1 MATAPL
7 GVRLLVGAE
16 ARPAHSLQDSA
27 EDAAAFL
34 ALPVSL
40 LGKECLMDSA
50 GNLYARVE
58 ALPRAAAAEGAL
70 LRAPAGAVV
79 VGSAKRLLAL
89 AGAMREAEERLA
101 GGPAP
106 TDRAE
111 PSLGAS
117 TAADMDIDSGGGA
130 VSTSRPGGD
139 PGAKRR
145 RGGDDDAPGAFQ
157 RPAKRRILAW
167 RVRRYRSLVAKA
179 KATARRARARA
190 TRSRR
195 RTAPWRSVQQQLARA
210 TLSCDGLHR
219 WSPGGGGGGAA

>member
-1 MATAPL
+1 MTAPL

-16 ARPAHSLQDSA
+16 APTPLQDSA

-58 ALPRAAAAEGAL
+58 ALPRAGAGAGAAEDAL
-70 LRAPAGAVV
+70 LRAPTGAVV
-79 VGSAKRLLAL
+79 VGSAQRLLAL
-89 AGAMREAEERLA
+89 AGAMRVAERLA
-101 GGPAP
+101 GRTAPA
-106 TDRAE
+106 DRAE
-111 PSLGAS
+111 PS
-117 TAADMDIDSGGGA
+117 TAADMDIDSGGDHAG
-130 VSTSRPGGD
+130 RD

-145 RGGDDDAPGAFQ
+145 RGVGGGCDDDAHGVFQ

-179 KATARRARARA
+179 KATARRARIRA
-190 TRSRR
+190 VRR
-195 RTAPWRSVQQQLARA
+195 RAPAWKCVQRQLARA

-219 WSPGGGGGGAA
+219 WSPGGAGAGGGAP

>member
-16 ARPAHSLQDSA
+16 AQPAPPLQDSA

-58 ALPRAAAAEGAL
+58 ALPRAGAAEDAL

-89 AGAMREAEERLA
+89 AGAMREAERLA
-101 GGPAP
+101 GGTAPA
-106 TDRAE
+106 DRAE
-111 PSLGAS
+111 PS
-117 TAADMDIDSGGGA
+117 TAADMDIDSGGDHAG
-130 VSTSRPGGD
+130 RD

-145 RGGDDDAPGAFQ
+145 RGGGGGGGDDAHGVLQ

-179 KATARRARARA
+179 KATARRARIRA
-190 TRSRR
+190 VRR
-195 RTAPWRSVQQQLARA
+195 RTAAWKCVQRQLARA
-210 TLSCDGLHR
+210 TLSCDGLHK
-219 WSPGGGGGGAA
+219 WSPGGAGGGGGAA

>member
-16 ARPAHSLQDSA
+16 AHPAPSVDEAA

-58 ALPRAAAAEGAL
+58 ALPRAGATKDAL
-70 LRAPAGAVV
+70 LRPAASAV

-89 AGAMREAEERLA
+89 AGAMREVERLA
-101 GGPAP
+101 GGTAP

-111 PSLGAS
+111 PSLSAS
-117 TAADMDIDSGGGA
+117 TAADMDIDSGGDA
-130 VSTSRPGGD
+130 VSSSHPGRD

-145 RGGDDDAPGAFQ
+145 RGGGGDDAPCVLQ

-179 KATARRARARA
+179 KATARRARIRA
-190 TRSRR
+190 VRR
-195 RTAPWRSVQQQLARA
+195 RTAAWKCVQRQLARA

>member
-1 MATAPL
+1 MTAPL
-7 GVRLLVGAE
+7 GVRLLVGAD
-16 ARPAHSLQDSA
+16 APTPLQDSA

-58 ALPRAAAAEGAL
+58 ALPRAGAAEDAL

-79 VGSAKRLLAL
+79 VGSARRLLAL
-89 AGAMREAEERLA
+89 AGAMRVAERLA
-101 GGPAP
+101 GGAAPA
-106 TDRAE
+106 DRAE
-111 PSLGAS
+111 PS
-117 TAADMDIDSGGGA
+117 TAADMDIDSGGGHVHA
-130 VSTSRPGGD
+130 GRD

-145 RGGDDDAPGAFQ
+145 RGGGGDDAHGLFQ

-179 KATARRARARA
+179 KATARRARIRA
-190 TRSRR
+190 VRR
-195 RTAPWRSVQQQLARA
+195 RAPAWKCIQRQLARA
-210 TLSCDGLHR
+210 TLSGDGLHR
-219 WSPGGGGGGAA
+219 WSPGGGAGAGGGAA

>member
-16 ARPAHSLQDSA
+16 APTPLQDSA
-27 EDAAAFL
+27 DDAAAFL

-58 ALPRAAAAEGAL
+58 ALPRAAEDAL

-79 VGSAKRLLAL
+79 VGSAQRLLAL
-89 AGAMREAEERLA
+89 AGAMRVAERLA
-101 GGPAP
+101 GRTAPA
-106 TDRAE
+106 DRAE
-111 PSLGAS
+111 PS
-117 TAADMDIDSGGGA
+117 TAADMDIDSGGDH
-130 VSTSRPGGD
+130 PGRD

-145 RGGDDDAPGAFQ
+145 RGVGGGGDDDAHGVFQ

-179 KATARRARARA
+179 KATARRARIRA
-190 TRSRR
+190 VRKR
-195 RTAPWRSVQQQLARA
+195 APAWKCVQRQLARA

-219 WSPGGGGGGAA
+219 WSAGGGGGGGGGAA

>member
-16 ARPAHSLQDSA
+16 APTPLQDSA

-58 ALPRAAAAEGAL
+58 ALPRAGAAEDAL

-79 VGSAKRLLAL
+79 VGSAQRLLAL
-89 AGAMREAEERLA
+89 AGAMRVAERLA
-101 GGPAP
+101 GRTAP

-111 PSLGAS
+111 PS
-117 TAADMDIDSGGGA
+117 TAADMDIDSGGDA
-130 VSTSRPGGD
+130 VSSSHSGRD

-145 RGGDDDAPGAFQ
+145 RGGGGDDAHGVLQ

-179 KATARRARARA
+179 KATARRARIRA
-190 TRSRR
+190 VKRR
-195 RTAPWRSVQQQLARA
+195 APAWKCVQRQLARA

-219 WSPGGGGGGAA
+219 WSPGGGGGGGGGGGAA

>member
-1 MATAPL
+1 MATARPL

-16 ARPAHSLQDSA
+16 APTPLQDSA

-58 ALPRAAAAEGAL
+58 ALPRAGASAGEDAL

-79 VGSAKRLLAL
+79 VGSAQRLLAL
-89 AGAMREAEERLA
+89 AGAMRVAERLA
-101 GGPAP
+101 GRTAPA
-106 TDRAE
+106 DRAE
-111 PSLGAS
+111 PS
-117 TAADMDIDSGGGA
+117 TAADMDIDSGGDA
-130 VSTSRPGGD
+130 VSSSHSGRD
-139 PGAKRR
+139 SGAKRR
-145 RGGDDDAPGAFQ
+145 RGGGVDEAPCVLQ

-179 KATARRARARA
+179 KATARRARIRA
-190 TRSRR
+190 VRR
-195 RTAPWRSVQQQLARA
+195 RAPAWKCVQRQLARA

-219 WSPGGGGGGAA
+219 WSPGGAGGGGGGAG